1 MKFLSVRGFSFLC
14 TFLMFSICLP
24 STIVQAEPVAN
35 FKDIENHWAV
45 RQISDWLNKDLVGGY
60 TDGTFK
66 PDNSITRAEFIALV
80 NRAFGFTETVPVAF
94 SDVRESDWY
103 ALEVAKASAIG
114 YIAGYP
120 DGSFKPNN
128 SISRQEAAAILAKCL
143 NPKQHKTSLLNLLI
157 TPISQIGAGPPLMRL
172 SDRDIWV
179 DILTIHLKP

>member
-1 MKFLSVRGFSFLC
+1 MKFFKCSWVFVFLC

-80 NRAFGFTETVPVAF
+80 NRAFGFTETVPV
-94 SDVRESDWY
+94 
-103 ALEVAKASAIG
+103 
-114 YIAGYP
+114 
-120 DGSFKPNN
+120 
-128 SISRQEAAAILAKCL
+128 
-143 NPKQHKTSLLNLLI
+143 
-157 TPISQIGAGPPLMRL
+157 
-172 SDRDIWV
+172 
-179 DILTIHLKP
+179 